1 MPASALATDL
11 YQLTMMAGYLAAGL
25 TDRATFELFVRRLPS
40 NRGYIIAAGLEQ
52 AVEYLE
58 NLRFASSDIE
68 YLREVP
74 ELRGAPESF
83 FSEYLPAF
91 RFRGD
96 VHALAEGTPLF
107 PGEPILRVTASLPEA
122 QVVETALLATI
133 GFQSS
138 VATKAARVVSVA
150 GDRSVIEFGA
160 RRAHGIE
167 SGTLAARA
175 AYLGGCDATS
185 DVEAGARWGIPVS
198 GTMAHA
204 WVLAHDDETQAMREF
219 ADLYGQH
226 SVLLVDTYDTLAAV
240 HRIIASGLRPAALR
254 LDSGD
259 LVALSREARR
269 LLDAAGLTETRL
281 FASGDLDEYRIEEL
295 LKAGAQID
303 GFGVGAAISVIT
315 DAPSLGAVY
324 KLVQIRRNG
333 AWRPVMKRSEGK
345 RTYPGA
351 KQVWRVVRDGMAQED
366 ALTLE
371 DEEGPEAA
379 QPLLAPV
386 MREGRAIVAPQDLA
400 TLRNTSREMLD
411 ALPADLKRIRGAA
424 AYRVR
429 CSAGVERLT
438 RQALGRGHG

>member
-1 MPASALATDL
+1 MHASALSTDL

-25 TDRATFELFVRRLPS
+25 TDPATFELFVRRLPA
-40 NRGYIIAAGLEQ
+40 NRGYVIAAGLEQ

-58 NLRFASSDIE
+58 TLRFSSRDIE

-74 ELRGAPESF
+74 ELGGAADSF

-96 VHALAEGTPLF
+96 VHAMGEGTPLF

-122 QVVETALLATI
+122 QLVETALLATI
-133 GFQSS
+133 SFQTS

-204 WVLAHDDETQAMREF
+204 WVLAHDDEMQAMREF
-219 ADLYGQH
+219 AELYGQH

-240 HRIIASGLRPAALR
+240 NRIIASGLRPAALR

-259 LVALSREARR
+259 LVSLSRESRR
-269 LLDAAGLTETRL
+269 LLDAAGLTDTRL

-295 LKAGAQID
+295 LKAGAPVD
-303 GFGVGAAISVIT
+303 GFGVGAAISVVN

-324 KLVQIRRNG
+324 KLVQVMRNG

-345 RTYPGA
+345 RTFPGA
-351 KQVWRVVRDGMAQED
+351 KQVWRVLGDGVARED
-366 ALTLE
+366 VLTLA
-371 DEEGPEAA
+371 DEEGPEDA

-386 MREGRAIVAPQDLA
+386 MRDGRRLAPPQDLA
-400 TLRNTSREMLD
+400 TLRNVSREMLD
-411 ALPADLKRIRGAA
+411 ALPADVKKIRGAA
-424 AYRVR
+424 AYKIR

-438 RQALGRGHG
+438 REAMR